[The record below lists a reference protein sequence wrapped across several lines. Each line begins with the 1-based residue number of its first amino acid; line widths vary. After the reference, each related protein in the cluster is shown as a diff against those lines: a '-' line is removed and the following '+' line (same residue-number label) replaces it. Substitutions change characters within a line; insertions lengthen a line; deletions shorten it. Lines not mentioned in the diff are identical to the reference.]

1 MSRNPE
7 MTWHRSRKGPAMQY
21 RKDKYGN
28 DVSAIGYGCMRFT
41 QTAGVID
48 IKKTEKELLRAIEL
62 GVNYFDTAYI
72 YPGSEAALGE
82 IFSRNSVR
90 DRVKIATKLPQ
101 YLIKKPG
108 DCEKYF
114 SEELRRLK
122 TDHVDYY
129 LMHMLNDDLSWERIK
144 ALGIKEWLAAK
155 KASGEIGQ
163 VGFSYHGNADTF
175 IRLLDA
181 EDWDFCQIQYNSL
194 DENSQAGVTGL
205 KAAAQKG
212 IPVIIMEPLR
222 GGRLANALPKKA
234 LSLFEDSG
242 TPYSPAAMA
251 FRWLWNQPEVTCVLS
266 GMNSLEMLEENAK
279 IASEALPGCLTE
291 ADLKLIEGVKN
302 EINRNTVVPCTG
314 CRYCMPCPAGV
325 DIPGVF
331 SALNR
336 TKYDGKFQALREYT
350 MGMAQRQN
358 YTGAK
363 NCIGCG
369 KCEKHCP
376 QEIPIRDMLKLARKK
391 LEGPVYKIASK
402 AMGLVMKY

>member
-1 MSRNPE
+1 
-7 MTWHRSRKGPAMQY
+7 MQY

-28 DVSAIGYGCMRFT
+28 DVSILGYGCMRFT
-41 QTAGVID
+41 QTAGAID
-48 IKKTEKELLRAIEL
+48 VKKAEKELMRAIEL

-72 YPGSEAALGE
+72 YNGSEAALGE
-82 IFSRNSVR
+82 IFSRNNVR
-90 DRVKIATKLPQ
+90 DKVKIATKLPQ

-108 DCEKYF
+108 DADKYF

-122 TDHVDYY
+122 TDRVDYY
-129 LMHMLNDDLSWERIK
+129 LMHMLSDTHSWERIDS
-144 ALGIKEWLAAK
+144 LGIGEWLAAK

-163 VGFSYHGNADTF
+163 IGFSYHGNADEF
-175 IRLLDA
+175 IRLLDVR
-181 EDWDFCQIQYNSL
+181 EWDFCQIQYNYL

-234 LSLFEDSG
+234 LSLFEQSG
-242 TPYSPAAMA
+242 TPYSPAATA
-251 FRWLWNQPEVTCVLS
+251 FRWLWNQPEITCVLS

-279 IASEALPGCLTE
+279 IASEALPGCLSE
-291 ADLKLIEGVKN
+291 SEQKLIEGVKN
-302 EINRNTVVPCTG
+302 EIAKNTIVPCTG

-336 TKYDGKFQALREYT
+336 TKYDTRFQALREYT
-350 MGMAQRQN
+350 MGMSQRHT

-363 NCIGCG
+363 NCVGCG

-376 QEIPIRDMLKLARKK
+376 QNIPIRDMLKLARRK
-391 LEGPVYKIASK
+391 LEGPAYKVASK
-402 AMGLVMKY
+402 AMGIVMKY